1 MSLIERCGEGV
12 LAKISNFVEIIASL
26 NYLSLLRMAAKT
38 VSENSMFDE
47 KKDTN
52 SLKTYS
58 EKCHK
63 IYGVSYCISLFL
75 LHDFLT
81 VVQHLS
87 RHICKYT
94 RNNTTPISNKMLRLL
109 DSNTGQIR
117 LLDK

>member
-1 MSLIERCGEGV
+1 
-12 LAKISNFVEIIASL
+12 
-26 NYLSLLRMAAKT
+26 MAAKT

-58 EKCHK
+58 EKCHN

-117 LLDK
+117 YWTALRGENFSIDPSVINQYSQMIELSINHYFR